1 MTDDPELEVKVL
13 GMLDRFEE
21 LRDELIAKNINIDIM
36 DHRRSIIQK
45 MSLDS
50 QLAQLQSLIEKMQK
64 LAGNSAPPQIKP
76 KHSPTLGDG
85 GCRGPC
91 RHSRS
96 RTTAD
101 TPEASDSLGIRGAR
115 KRRRIE
121 DSTLVCA
128 RRNIN
133 EATLRPIAKFV
144 ESSVNFMIAE
154 FDRGRDVNYIKAK
167 ELLERFGAAVPNVFG
182 NKYTQMSH
190 LREAALCAD
199 PAMAIGRIG
208 EARVSFC
215 AVPVNEILKG
225 WPNLQAAVAFCVEA
239 VMSKPDISVPELQLT
254 WAADPTQTEPKNL
267 KYFFKDGILSLKKIK
282 AYADAEPKDA
292 SDVED
297 ESGSAASGTA
307 CPAGRHPVN
316 AGRGA
321 VGVGSASG
329 DGGGG
334 DEDSAGAD
342 APAPANPAG
351 ASAAVGGNSIDQV
364 AGVGSDSPSAASAR
378 PPAQCHLAGGG
389 GDSDN
394 HSGGGGGGSEQ
405 GNEAMP
411 VELVVGTDLSDAH
424 SGGGPSL
431 PDGGG
436 GAPAGGMSISSAGQ
450 AGPAQHASTT
460 AGAADGSAGGSCG
473 GGGDGKSTEPEHGD
487 RQRDAA
493 AAAAVPAAADSAGA
507 SAEIGLE
514 SLDLQP
520 AVTDGFGYVL
530 LLIQNSA
537 GQTELLGGKCRASLD
552 AVPYHLKVHWRLSP
566 VPDHG
571 SCLLDAVLRAVASLD
586 VEALKRDLP
595 DLNWE
600 VLEPKLAAWAALGNN
615 GDSKCTAFREYTCLL
630 MLDNQ
635 AEIEKHL
642 DRDPN
647 LIQNGDITRQNF
659 TKATESLKALLKGPK
674 NKTTIPLTIP
684 AWSRMT
690 RVQKWAVAV
699 LCSSTQMS
707 EEIMRALL
715 AVDLRNWLGIL
726 VATSTSDGV
735 IRLLHIQPMTS
746 SENRVL
752 IAVFHESKEQH
763 LEDAV
768 VNDAIAGK
776 PRACKAK
783 NAQGPLSPR
792 AAAAAQSREQARAQ
806 KRAANFNRAV
816 FQNVYN
822 SHHFWEVKIL
832 NGVGC
837 ALTVRGK
844 SGPVADDDGDG
855 GGGNTGDGGGGNTG
869 DGGGG
874 NTGDGGGGDKGD
886 GGGGDKGDGNTVLGT
901 LSSSTGLA
909 QHVPMTSETSSEWP
923 QGKKVLGSAVDREDS
938 GDQILEDAEEIE
950 SRSIMGEAE
959 AEAIIDENS
968 REMLADPLFFRRNPG
983 PPPEG
988 TSTVG
993 GTKVSNASGDSVQ
1006 DSKCTLLRPLALTP
1020 SNSRLKSIG
1029 GARLSIMDFIILD
1042 LTARFSGLLHFAV
1055 AGQPLGVGTRIDA
1068 KQAEETVNRADSFM
1082 LSVHA
1087 ATTKANPAC
1096 FDISTPRPL
1105 VDQDQLDSLLPGR
1118 VAAQELGDRVL
1129 QFFCGLTGLDFW
1141 NSDSSVIPGG
1151 DQWPALKANSTTRF
1165 LVVSTK
1171 QAGSLSQ
1178 FVEKG
1183 DSEGLDRL
1191 TTQASQILRQYTSS
1205 IWAFSDGEHC
1215 TAVNMKLDQSNQ
1227 SELRC
1232 TMMDLMSATRDTDI
1246 RRLPSHLIQ
1255 GFRSVSAKLHAT
1267 LVVEE
1272 SSREPADKLPACV
1285 VDMILCQAAT
1295 ITGIRLP
1302 ADGPGQMYTALL
1314 RVHAFMMV
1322 HQNLRDC
1329 ENTPVDVDSIFKKW
1343 QEEQQQQRV
1352 SALPVALPALRQ
1364 VEEAAQLKSRNDSE
1378 SQIEEETNAG
1388 LNASHYWLHAGPA
1401 VISDETLRPTVKAF
1415 VQLAMECPWDKTVFK
1430 IVVANTDRKSA
1441 NALCLFRHQCHPR
1454 FVKINACAESRMR
1467 SLLNKNAPKL
1477 QELLAVCLMYIESI
1491 LIASC
1496 LTENQQYC
1504 RSLMRWTKNTLVPTS
1519 TALLDRAN
1527 PVLKSIMLPILGTV
1541 DMISCNRDVGA
1552 GEGSGIEDGAGLAA
1566 ASCSDVQIVAV
1577 VPNFA
1582 HFRNVKGRC
1591 SRCGDIS
1598 AHTNHLACFTCQETI
1613 CKSCFGAAANAGKS
1627 LKYVCSWCLLDYHT
1641 RNPGRASSLLVP
1653 SKQRTTCFLC
1663 KCALNDSRWCS
1674 HAGTCRLCR
1683 RPYCDRCAGLAHV
1696 DSNKKEKCEVIGQLR
1711 FAKIDCIFCVGPDRY
1726 SKDRRQQLTTLVREV
1741 FSKPDLSDLQ
1751 SGRGIMRS
1759 DLQSHAQEA
1768 NAFGNMMAALFWMGL
1783 RDLFEEFL
1791 PILMQMVLVQT
1802 GITLLSLSVSPLDMG
1817 YYLRKSKPGQTTLAG
1832 TVMLEKVCRSHAES
1846 AMRKGR
1852 AMLAESPT
1860 QLRQA
1865 RSPGQPAVVVFYAPD
1880 LFTQSPTCNLVWDAI
1895 VRVSDSDNF
1904 IVYGCGFGPVDQN
1917 YPPAKGLADFL
1928 DTNTRKVLLNKNPK
1942 MLEVLAE
1949 FRRLKPDIVVTFAGW
1964 AEGDL
1969 AEVLWVLAQEG
1980 VTILSTLGPN
1990 LMHFPEAITF
2000 TLVGAAVAEW
2010 QLNSPSRERLAIF
2023 ATPDTYQPAQ
2033 VHRQVG
2039 TGGWEV
2045 QTRADF
2051 HLPSGFILMNTASQN
2066 WLGCLGSASDS
2077 TSLIHLYCDLL
2088 SRPGFEH
2095 DYALLPDRPDTMR
2108 FHVWNEIDTYVQ
2120 AKGCGSNLRDRFLFR
2135 NFSAGTGDY
2144 YALMYAVANEGE
2156 GGAAVGSF
2164 CSVEPHSCTQD
2175 ALNAMLL
2182 VFVTEDKKGL
2192 MGSRVASEVVIAAGF
2207 GALCVGENDKE
2218 TLDKV
2223 AVYKHSPELRMR
2235 AREHLRSTIRGQLG
2249 LFSSQRI
2256 PNAWKAVINHS
2267 LALRDEGGIRA
2278 DLLDFQIP
2286 SDRSPA
2292 PVFVVD
2298 RIAASVDAIIGQLQG
2313 TEPEMAEVTR
2323 CSLMELASKYQVE
2336 FLRVEG
2342 SGSFVNT
2349 VCCRLGDGR
2358 LCALKMDK
2366 RSRHYTSIHNSPV
2379 MREGSIIDRAAVKLR
2394 NHPWRGMIPEPI
2406 SLLDGRS
2413 FMFAT
2418 NADSRGR
2425 VVPCLLCEFI
2435 QDDCSDVLAQQKA
2448 NWQERGVFDESFRLD
2463 FLCPMF
2469 LSMYYLQENAFFNLD
2484 IKPGNFRR
2492 RNDGQLVYIDFG
2504 LGHCFSSARTGSTK
2518 TTAAQET
2525 CLLSRK
2531 LTSVIEQER
2540 ALAAG
2545 LKPRVPRVGLIRCQ
2559 KPKNGAQL
2567 VPISRPE
2574 IHAFQTRASLRGLAN
2589 IGHGTKGFKDPDL
2602 KADMS
2607 TLSKAKHL
2615 QSFSTKWASAFDLYA
2630 AESTV
2635 LYVLTKTI
2643 GESHSDWVARAY
2655 EASKA
2660 GAEGIRKMLRDSLK
2674 PNVTVQ
2680 QPMAFERV
2688 VDLLAG
2694 GLGPG
2699 IRRDMAKTLTH
2710 SMNTLPILPPQYE
2723 QALLRGEG
2731 LALPGGDVKEV
2742 FNCPHEM
2749 YWGHQLPDLEFFIQ
2763 PGMGIGVRAL
2773 RDIEV
2778 GEAIGPYA
2786 GEKVPAPVTAEKY
2799 ITRASPSRYQVNIV
2813 GNVPLLKRLRENKL
2827 SCDAQLN
2834 ASRNFEW
2841 ARNHNVT
2848 GPFLNAADDDASANC
2863 RLDRA
2868 GAWIDSDTGL
2878 LCMLMICTK
2887 KILKGEFLMWKYDPR
2902 AGASTHWSFH

>member
-13 GMLDRFEE
+13 GMLDRFDE
-21 LRDELIAKNINIDIM
+21 LRDELIAKNINGDTM
-36 DHRRSIIQK
+36 DHRRSVIQK

-121 DSTLVCA
+121 VSTLVCA

-144 ESSVNFMIAE
+144 ESSVYFMIHE
-154 FDRGRDVNYIKAK
+154 FDHGRDVNHITAK

-239 VMSKPDISVPELQLT
+239 VMSKPDISVPDLQSA

-530 LLIQNSA
+530 LSIQNSA

-909 QHVPMTSETSSEWP
+909 QHVPMTSETSSEW
-923 QGKKVLGSAVDREDS
+923 
-938 GDQILEDAEEIE
+938 EIE

-968 REMLADPLFFRRNPG
+968 RELLADPLFFRRNPG